1 MLPAV
6 WTNQHIKWVGKGLKN
21 FLWPL
26 RYLSGLPCTRT
37 VQGLDGWSRSEN
49 LPNQLTI
56 LRLFMGLF
64 FFLVLSLGFFDL
76 ALVVFVTAMATDF
89 LDGYLARRNGQ
100 ISNFGRIVD
109 PLADKLII
117 CGGLSLLLF
126 HLPLVKPWMVITIIS
141 RELLISLLRGYAE
154 LNGVTFPSNLWG
166 KAKMAFQSLTVALLV
181 FVTGHGQGYWTL
193 TGAEGLLWFT
203 VMLTALSGLTYL
215 LQAWQFLQTRPA
227 LYQNGSGSARL
238 RVSKKPYG
246 VL

>member
-1 MLPAV
+1 M
-6 WTNQHIKWVGKGLKN
+6 
-21 FLWPL
+21 WPIHH
-26 RYLSGLPCTRT
+26 LSGLPCTRA
-37 VQGLDGWSRSEN
+37 VHGLDGFCRSEN

-56 LRLFMGLF
+56 LRLFMGLL
-64 FFLVLSLGFFDL
+64 FFLVLSIGFFDL
-76 ALVVFVTAMATDF
+76 ALAVFVTAMSTDF

-166 KAKMAFQSLTVALLV
+166 KAKMTFQSLTVALLV
-181 FVTGHGQGYWTL
+181 FVTGHDQGYWTL
-193 TGAEGLLWFT
+193 TGVEGLLWFT
-203 VMLTALSGLTYL
+203 VMLTVLSGLTYL
-215 LQAWQFLQTRPA
+215 FQAWQFLQTRPA
-227 LYQNGSGSARL
+227 PSGLTPSGRGLTGPALYPPQAGSGSVHL
-238 RVSKKPYG
+238 RRMSKKPYG

>member
-1 MLPAV
+1 MLPTA
-6 WTNQHIKWVGKGLKN
+6 WTDQHTKCAGKGVRKLP
-21 FLWPL
+21 WPL
-26 RYLSGLPCTRT
+26 HYLSAVG
-37 VQGLDGWSRSEN
+37 GWSRSEN

-64 FFLVLSLGFFDL
+64 FFFILSFSLFNL
-76 ALVVFVTAMATDF
+76 ALVVFMMAMATDF

-117 CGGLSLLLF
+117 CGSFSLLLF
-126 HLPLVKPWMVITIIS
+126 HLPMVKPWMVITIIS

-166 KAKMAFQSLTVALLV
+166 KVKMTFQSLTVALLV
-181 FVTGHGQGYWTL
+181 FVSGHGQAHWIL

-203 VMLTALSGLTYL
+203 VMFTAFSGLPYL
-215 LQAWQFLQTRPA
+215 LQALYLLHRRPA
-227 LYQNGSGSARL
+227 SVRI
-238 RVSKKPYG
+238 SKKPYG